1 MSTTFAL
8 PYPPTVNR
16 YWRHPSTGKLAGR
29 HLISEEGR
37 RYRLDVQ
44 QAIIAQRV
52 RAVAGRLAVHI
63 VAHMP
68 DRRTRD
74 LDNITKAV
82 LDGLT
87 HAHIWV
93 DDSVIDDLRVT
104 RGSLVN
110 GGQLHVTVEVI
121 SEAQRSPQP
130 SLLMNISDLEERPF

>member
-44 QAIIAQRV
+44 RAIIAQRV

-93 DDSVIDDLRVT
+93 DDSVIDDLRIT
-104 RGSLVN
+104 RGGSLVN
-110 GGQLHVTVEVI
+110 GGQLQVTVSVI
-121 SEAQRSPQP
+121 GEASSQP
-130 SLLMNISDLEERPF
+130 SLLMQISDLEERPF